1 MCRVVLLRN
10 MLGSRECCWS
20 TWTGKDVMEMTS
32 SQIKNLI
39 KAGTKVCGLTI
50 GKDGNLEPDLEG
62 FYCTNIMEHRH
73 CANYVPMKSEDC
85 LANLFYIVIG
95 KHEEN
100 GKVLYDCIS
109 TKFETLSLEEAD
121 LKAFI
126 HIGVVSAG
134 AKVENGKIVLADL
147 EFKKE
152 EPKTEEKKSEEIKV
166 EETKQET
173 VKVEESPL
181 EEKIVSVDVEKVTP
195 VKKSNKK

>member
-1 MCRVVLLRN
+1 MCRVVLLRE
-10 MLGSRECCWS
+10 MLGNRETCWS

-95 KHEEN
+95 KHEEK
-100 GKVLYDCIS
+100 GSVLYDCIS
-109 TKFETLSLEEAD
+109 TKFEQLSVTEAD
-121 LKAFI
+121 LKAYI
-126 HIGVVSAG
+126 KIGVVSAG
-134 AKVENGKIVLADL
+134 AKLVDDKIVLADL

-152 EPKTEEKKSEEIKV
+152 EKKPEEVKK
-166 EETKQET
+166 ET

-181 EEKIVSVDVEKVTP
+181 EEKIVEVEKVETKP
-195 VKKSNKK
+195 LHRKW